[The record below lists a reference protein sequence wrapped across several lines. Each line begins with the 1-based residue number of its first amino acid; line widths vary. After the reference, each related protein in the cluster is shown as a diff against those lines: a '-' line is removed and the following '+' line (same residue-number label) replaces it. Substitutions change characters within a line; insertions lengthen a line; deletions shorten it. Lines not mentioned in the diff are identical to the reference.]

1 MTSIY
6 CDESGNSGEALTDFL
21 QPYFVLASNDYS
33 KAEAE
38 ELLRH
43 VHSPQAKEAKFINLK
58 KSSNGIRK
66 LAKFL
71 ADPRLNETRVLVN
84 IYHKRFMIIT
94 KMVDLIIENLLNDI
108 GYDLYKDGQNIA
120 MANMLYYCMPVF
132 CGIENTDRLLSRFVD
147 LMNKK
152 IPIEV
157 SAAAF
162 YEAGAAMLN
171 SCTNEEFKE
180 DLRFITDPE
189 LFELWF
195 PHIGNA
201 PLEPAIPALFEH
213 IAIWGKRKSDRFNVI
228 HDDSKPILA
237 SQKDF
242 MSMMAK
248 GEEIS
253 RSIGYD
259 RRKFLFPL
267 RATSLEHGNSI
278 QHPQIQISDICSGA
292 INYYYKC
299 LDRGELDD
307 LAHLIKDT
315 GCLRLVTNGI
325 YPTPHVTPEDL
336 GTSSDPGNNHIDF
349 IVDFLKSNTQGD

>member
-132 CGIENTDRLLSRFVD
+132 CGIENTDRLLSRFD
-147 LMNKK
+147 LL
-152 IPIEV
+152 PV
-157 SAAAF
+157 
-162 YEAGAAMLN
+162 
-171 SCTNEEFKE
+171 CRTN
-180 DLRFITDPE
+180 
-189 LFELWF
+189 
-195 PHIGNA
+195 
-201 PLEPAIPALFEH
+201 
-213 IAIWGKRKSDRFNVI
+213 
-228 HDDSKPILA
+228 
-237 SQKDF
+237 
-242 MSMMAK
+242 
-248 GEEIS
+248 
-253 RSIGYD
+253 
-259 RRKFLFPL
+259 
-267 RATSLEHGNSI
+267 
-278 QHPQIQISDICSGA
+278 
-292 INYYYKC
+292 
-299 LDRGELDD
+299 
-307 LAHLIKDT
+307 
-315 GCLRLVTNGI
+315 
-325 YPTPHVTPEDL
+325 
-336 GTSSDPGNNHIDF
+336 
-349 IVDFLKSNTQGD
+349 